1 MNHTLEVVSCLDL
14 FFFVVVVDFPFFP
27 PFSISAPVTRCMLH
41 AERLE
46 ASLRRRV
53 PRRLLLP
60 GLFFFFSFRFSS
72 GIQAYVPFLFPL
84 SFFRLLLLK
93 TLNNDAKG
101 SCVATMLPL
110 LALTVLTCTSRE
122 SFSVCLC
129 VFSRLLSFPA
139 WMPRSNDLVPA
150 RHAPWQVC
158 IVMFLPRLCSCSF
171 AVHSHRNHKII
182 TTKKNAKIEGCSSA
196 RAGKKGKSP
205 IGAAECLMLA
215 SPAGPGQE
223 KRLKLACTASVLKPH
238 QATYKVD
245 VMMSVCHHTRRCPS
259 RRASSSVPSSV
270 IIRSARESRSPA
282 SSSSI
287 FSLGGWLLSS
297 ASSNQS

>member
-1 MNHTLEVVSCLDL
+1 MPREAASRPCFLCWRSRFSPVRQENHFPCVCV
-14 FFFVVVVDFPFFP
+14 FFHVFFP
-27 PFSISAPVTRCMLH
+27 S
-41 AERLE
+41 
-46 ASLRRRV
+46 SL
-53 PRRLLLP
+53 
-60 GLFFFFSFRFSS
+60 GL
-72 GIQAYVPFLFPL
+72 
-84 SFFRLLLLK
+84 
-93 TLNNDAKG
+93 
-101 SCVATMLPL
+101 
-110 LALTVLTCTSRE
+110 
-122 SFSVCLC
+122 
-129 VFSRLLSFPA
+129 
-139 WMPRSNDLVPA
+139 PRSNDLVPA

-238 QATYKVD
+238 QATYQVD

-270 IIRSARESRSPA
+270 IIRSARESRSPT

-287 FSLGGWLLSS
+287 LSRGCWLLSS